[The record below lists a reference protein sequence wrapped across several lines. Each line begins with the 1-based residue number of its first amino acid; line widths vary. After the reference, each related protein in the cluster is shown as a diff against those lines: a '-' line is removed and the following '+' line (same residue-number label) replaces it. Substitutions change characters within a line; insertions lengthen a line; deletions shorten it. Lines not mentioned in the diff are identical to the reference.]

1 MLHLPRKNILANLQI
16 WCSKRQLLSRNLM
29 NMSLVL
35 RLPREMHLCRS
46 SANLPRL
53 LEMPQNPHVLLT
65 FGKVQNPL
73 RLPRKTTSEPS
84 KAVRACGV
92 LNILTLKCA
101 SRTFRHLSFQK
112 WSERGV
118 FCTFWLR
125 KVLRAT
131 TACVRFFNIS
141 TSKSSLN
148 VVCFVHFDFE
158 MCFAPQRRAL
168 FQHLNFQKCS
178 EFSFF

>member
-1 MLHLPRKNILANLQI
+1 MRFFWSMSLKYFPATKNWCQVIRSAAPATQKHLSKPTDLMLQKAAP
-16 WCSKRQLLSRNLM
+16 LSRNLM

-35 RLPREMHLCRS
+35 RLPRDMHLCRS

-53 LEMPQNPHVLLT
+53 PEMPQNPHVLLT

-73 RLPRKTTSEPS
+73 RLPGKTTSEPS

-131 TACVRFFNIS
+131 TACAFS
-141 TSKSSLN
+141 TSQLPK
-148 VVCFVHFDFE
+148 VVWT
-158 MCFAPQRRAL
+158 
-168 FQHLNFQKCS
+168 
-178 EFSFF
+178 